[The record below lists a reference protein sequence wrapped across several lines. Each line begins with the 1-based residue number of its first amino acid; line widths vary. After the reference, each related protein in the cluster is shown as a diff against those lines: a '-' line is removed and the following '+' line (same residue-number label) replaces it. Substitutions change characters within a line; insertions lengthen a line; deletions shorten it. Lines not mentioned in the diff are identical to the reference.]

1 VEENPAT
8 GCNVLTLHSAAP
20 QFECR
25 CDMLGTRPFGA
36 RSGERRR
43 RAAAVR
49 KGATA
54 MMKRPFG
61 GTGIEV
67 SALGLGCNNFGG
79 RLAAEKSKAVV
90 HAALDAGITFID
102 TADVYGNRGGSE
114 TVLGAVLGGHRK
126 EVFLSTKFGIPMDD
140 EGRLKGGSRAYVMRA
155 IEASLRRLRTD
166 WVDVYY
172 VHRPDPETPI
182 EETLAVLDDLKR
194 QGKARFAGCS
204 NFSGPQLAEALEIAG
219 AKRLAPF
226 VAAQDEYSLLSRG
239 IEPELLPAVERH
251 GLALIPYFPLASG
264 LLTGKY
270 RKGQPVPPGTRLA
283 GANFAG
289 ARFADRFLNDDNLE
303 IVERLAAFCSERG
316 RTLLELAFA
325 WLLAKPHVATVIAG
339 ATSPEQVRQN
349 AAALGW
355 QLAKDDIAAVVCIT
369 ARSNGHDG

>member
-1 VEENPAT
+1 
-8 GCNVLTLHSAAP
+8 
-20 QFECR
+20 
-25 CDMLGTRPFGA
+25 
-36 RSGERRR
+36 
-43 RAAAVR
+43 
-49 KGATA
+49 

-61 GTGIEV
+61 STGVEV

-79 RLAAEKSKAVV
+79 RLAPEKSKAVV
-90 HAALDAGITFID
+90 HAAFDAGITFID

-114 TVLGAVLGGHRK
+114 TLLGAVLGDRRK
-126 EVFLSTKFGIPMDD
+126 DVFLSTKFGLPMDD
-140 EGRLKGGSRAYVMRA
+140 EGRLEGGSRAYVMRA

-166 WVDVYY
+166 WIDVYY
-172 VHRPDPETPI
+172 VHRPDPATPI
-182 EETLAVLDDLKR
+182 EETLAALDDLIR

-226 VAAQDEYSLLSRG
+226 VTAQDEYSLLSRG
-239 IEPELLPAVERH
+239 IENELLPVVELH
-251 GLALIPYFPLASG
+251 GLALVPYFPLASG

-283 GANFAG
+283 GAQFAG
-289 ARFADRFLNDDNLE
+289 ARFTDRFLNDDNLE
-303 IVERLAAFCSERG
+303 IVERLAALCAERG

-325 WLLAKPHVATVIAG
+325 WLLAKPSVATVIAG

-355 QLAKDDIAAVVCIT
+355 KLDIDEIAEVDRIT
-369 ARSNGHDG
+369 SRSNGRD